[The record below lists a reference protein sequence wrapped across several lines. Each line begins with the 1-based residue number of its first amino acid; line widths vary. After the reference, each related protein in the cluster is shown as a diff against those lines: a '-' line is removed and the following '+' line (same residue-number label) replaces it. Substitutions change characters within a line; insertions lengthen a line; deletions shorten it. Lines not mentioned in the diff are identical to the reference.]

1 MQLFAFIRAEGLI
14 PRRFSATLCVV
25 TKGIKAD
32 CNHLVKNIHPCTFLT
47 ASFLQSKKLVSV
59 WNHRHPCRI
68 AHTVRNVEHC
78 FMHVLFSYCITGM
91 K

>member
-1 MQLFAFIRAEGLI
+1 MKLTEFA
-14 PRRFSATLCVV
+14 
-25 TKGIKAD
+25 KGIKAD

-68 AHTVRNVEHC
+68 AHTVRNIEHC
-78 FMHVLFSYCITGM
+78 TLTFASELLILKQKKRIPAEAEIRLSSTVSS
-91 K
+91 